1 MRTIEDRL
9 IEGKDDIAERIAY
22 QISAFHPCGATTM
35 GPSTVAAQVS
45 AVVSGFVEAL
55 QSRQVAPFV
64 TAVQDML
71 GKEHAAE
78 RLACAEIHT
87 VLDLL
92 EELALASVSEVGGR
106 PTAQASAVIRTLIA
120 QGRDSVPRETKC
132 DG

>member
-9 IEGKDDIAERIAY
+9 AEGKDVIAERIAY

-35 GPSTVAAQVS
+35 GPSAIAAQVS

-55 QSRQVAPFV
+55 QSRQIAPFV
-64 TAVQDML
+64 TAVQELL
-71 GKEHAAE
+71 GAEQAAE

-92 EELALASVSEVGGR
+92 EDLALASVAETGGR
-106 PTAQASAVIRTLIA
+106 PTVQASTVIRTLIA
-120 QGRDSVPRETKC
+120 QGRESVPRETKC
-132 DG
+132 ED

>member
-1 MRTIEDRL
+1 MRSIEDRL
-9 IEGKDDIAERIAY
+9 AEGQDAIAERIAY

-35 GPSTVAAQVS
+35 GPSAIAAQVS

-55 QSRQVAPFV
+55 RSRQVAPFV
-64 TAVQDML
+64 TVVQDML
-71 GKEHAAE
+71 GAEQAAE

-92 EELALASVSEVGGR
+92 EDLALASVSDAGGR
-106 PTAQASAVIRTLIA
+106 PTAQTSAVIRTLIA

-132 DG
+132 DE